1 MKVLFINP
9 APKGFTRSVTAPLG
23 LLSIAS
29 YLNANGHTAI
39 ICDRTVKKTNVK
51 KIIKDFSPDIVGVSV
66 ISYKGISDA
75 LIVSEQ
81 AKEFSLPVVWGGTL
95 FSALPESALESP
107 FVDMV
112 SVGEGEETWLDI
124 LNSMESGSDIDNVKG
139 LVYKKDGKVCYTG
152 ERPLG
157 DLSSFPSID
166 YELVD
171 VKSLFQEYYCSDKT
185 LYLFSSKGCPGKCTF
200 CFNPEFHR
208 STHRRRRTEHIINEI
223 CHLRDAYSLNGIY
236 FADEL
241 FARNR
246 EELTVFCNELK
257 DNIKGVFWG
266 CQMRIGLIDRELLK
280 LMYDAGCRWIFFGV
294 ESGSKETLKTIKKGI
309 DYDKISETF
318 RLCKELGIITIAA
331 FIIGFPGET
340 REQIADTV
348 RLASSIDATQ
358 IQVNFFAPFAGSEA
372 YNDLVSSGR
381 YVPPLTLKELS
392 RIRPTEV
399 IGNNFSCVS
408 DKELKVIRYS
418 FMWRSLFK
426 KELST
431 GVKHYEFAFKMITDA
446 VKSLFGHGILQFFGL
461 AFLSAKEFL
470 TALVYAHFFP
480 RIRRKYG
487 LEKGGKK

>member
-200 CFNPEFHR
+200 CF
-208 STHRRRRTEHIINEI
+208 
-223 CHLRDAYSLNGIY
+223 Y
-236 FADEL
+236 
-241 FARNR
+241 
-246 EELTVFCNELK
+246 
-257 DNIKGVFWG
+257 
-266 CQMRIGLIDRELLK
+266 
-280 LMYDAGCRWIFFGV
+280 
-294 ESGSKETLKTIKKGI
+294 KK
-309 DYDKISETF
+309 
-318 RLCKELGIITIAA
+318 
-331 FIIGFPGET
+331 
-340 REQIADTV
+340 
-348 RLASSIDATQ
+348 
-358 IQVNFFAPFAGSEA
+358 
-372 YNDLVSSGR
+372 
-381 YVPPLTLKELS
+381 
-392 RIRPTEV
+392 
-399 IGNNFSCVS
+399 
-408 DKELKVIRYS
+408 
-418 FMWRSLFK
+418 
-426 KELST
+426 
-431 GVKHYEFAFKMITDA
+431 
-446 VKSLFGHGILQFFGL
+446 
-461 AFLSAKEFL
+461 
-470 TALVYAHFFP
+470 
-480 RIRRKYG
+480 
-487 LEKGGKK
+487 